1 MASGRIVTGLDIGT
15 TKVSTV
21 IAEISAD
28 DRFSIIGIGDSP
40 SYGLRGGNLVDLEA
54 TVEAIRVSVQRA
66 ETMAG
71 VDVRGVY
78 AGVAG
83 DHIQSTNSR
92 GVIAISGTE
101 NEVTH
106 ADVDRVVEAARTI
119 ALPSNREILHVL
131 PQEFVIDDQTGIRE
145 PVGMSG
151 VRLEAEVHMI
161 TSSSTAVRN
170 IERAIERA
178 GYRVD
183 AFGAEP
189 LASAWSVLERDERRL
204 GVVMLDIGAGTTD
217 VVVYFDDSVHHT
229 AVITMGGSQITND
242 IAIGLRSPLDA
253 AEEIKITRG
262 CALGALVHQDE
273 AIEIPGVGGRA
284 VRTVSRHVLAAI
296 IEPRVEEILTLARK
310 EVEKLQG
317 MEILAAGIVLT
328 GGSAALDGIGEMAE
342 QVFEM
347 PVRIGVPL
355 DITTMSDI
363 AVDPRY
369 ATGIGLAQFGATQ
382 RPTRGG
388 SANWRR
394 ESSGWRSWVKSHVR
408 FLG

>member
-1 MASGRIVTGLDIGT
+1 MASGRIVTGLDIAS

-21 IAEISAD
+21 IAEVSAED
-28 DRFSIIGIGDSP
+28 QFSIIGIGDSP

-54 TVEAIRVSVQRA
+54 TVEAIRASVQRA

-71 VDVRGVY
+71 VQVRGVY

-83 DHIQSTNSR
+83 DHIQSSNSR
-92 GVIAISGTE
+92 GVIAISGTD
-101 NEVTH
+101 NEVTS

-131 PQEFVIDDQTGIRE
+131 PQEFIIDDQTGIRE

-161 TSSSTAVRN
+161 TGSSTAVRN

-178 GYRVD
+178 GYKVE

-189 LASAWSVLERDERRL
+189 MASAWSVLERDERRL
-204 GVVMLDIGAGTTD
+204 GVVLLDIGAGTTD

-229 AVITMGGSQITND
+229 AVITMGGAQITND
-242 IAIGLRSPLDA
+242 IAIGLRTPLEA
-253 AEEIKITRG
+253 AEAIKIAKG
-262 CALGALVHQDE
+262 CAMGALLGQDE
-273 AIEIPGVGGRA
+273 QIEIPGVGGRA
-284 VRTVSRHVLAAI
+284 VRSVSRHVLAAI

-328 GGSAALDGIGEMAE
+328 GGTAALTGIGEMAE

-355 DITTMSDI
+355 DVTTMSDI

-369 ATGIGLAQFGATQ
+369 ATGVGLAQFGATQ
-382 RPTRGG
+382 RPSASG
-388 SANWRR
+388 SAIWRR
-394 ESSGWRSWVKSHVR
+394 ESGGWRDWIKSHVR